1 MLDDKLK
8 EVVDDS
14 KYLFEE
20 VETDGAARTAS
31 PEVGFS
37 IFVPKLLK
45 NHMESRLCIIFHTF
59 LVVNEHEKEVRIFSL
74 F

>member
-20 VETDGAARTAS
+20 VETNDAARTAS
-31 PEVGFS
+31 PEVRFS
-37 IFVPKLLK
+37 IFVPTLL
-45 NHMESRLCIIFHTF
+45 C
-59 LVVNEHEKEVRIFSL
+59 
-74 F
+74 